1 MACHITLLPQDC
13 HKRET
18 MGWGWQV
25 LGKPLPLPLREKN
38 LPGRPEKEQKW
49 GGGAL
54 EVTGYQGRLGAQPR
68 GGGFLPAWAGAGKG
82 EEGEEGEGGIPACAS
97 RCSSHRTSR
106 STV

>member
-49 GGGAL
+49 GGGTISNKEYIIL
-54 EVTGYQGRLGAQPR
+54 QIYHSEVKDSFPDKQKLKKFVTNKVTKQKML
-68 GGGFLPAWAGAGKG
+68 
-82 EEGEEGEGGIPACAS
+82 
-97 RCSSHRTSR
+97 
-106 STV
+106 